1 MPEHKETYTAGFR
14 LYKNGFEIYK
24 KQPNLTNRLN
34 NEKLQVSEKM
44 KKNHQAGQRVL
55 KRGWAINFYKDIYSP
70 ISILS
75 THLFAGQISS
85 LK

>member
-24 KQPNLTNRLN
+24 KGPSSN

-44 KKNHQAGQRVL
+44 KNNHQAGQRVL
-55 KRGWAINFYKDIYSP
+55 KRGWAINFYKDIYSC

-75 THLFAGQISS
+75 THLFAGQIIS

>member
-24 KQPNLTNRLN
+24 KHPNLN

-55 KRGWAINFYKDIYSP
+55 KRGWAINFYKDIYSCN
-70 ISILS
+70 SILS
-75 THLFAGQISS
+75 IHLFAGQISS